1 MKRAVLSYTRL
12 ALGLLNVT
20 KGLTMQWTRSL
31 LVGAVTLAT
40 VVLSTTGVQIS
51 STVVAHAAGCDTWYG
66 PGGGPSGATS
76 GLWGVS
82 SNWSTGVIPAT
93 PDDVCITD
101 PGTYTVTLAPWS
113 LGTADPNNDG
123 SNVNSL
129 TLGATSGAQTLD
141 IAGQASISNSNETV
155 NTVFLNMAS
164 SSTINSNG
172 TVILDST
179 AGGTSAG
186 GAPPSG
192 GSATLSG
199 GPLTSYGHVETQVE
213 DTFPGAGTF
222 LSLYGFTNEP
232 GASLSV
238 STGTLTEGEVNT
250 SSATNEGTV
259 TVATGASLVVTPN
272 TFSTTTFTNQSSV
285 VNNGSITV
293 NGATW
298 AQSAG
303 SITGNAVVLQSAATL
318 ADAAGPAQFIQNYGS
333 ATITGTIASG
343 QTVTVLGEPFN
354 YGGETYYSS
363 TASLG
368 GAQLVNDGN
377 LIFKA
382 TGTGATSGGS
392 VYLTH
397 GAVLNN
403 GTISAEVL
411 DPSWSIHLQVP
422 ISNSHGGTIS
432 VTGGQFLQDS
442 GTATT
447 NDGHVTIGPGATYVL
462 AQGSSF
468 ANKTDGTTIFQIASA
483 THYGTF
489 GLTGPCCAGPG
500 VYSAGGTMSPAL
512 IGSYKPPANKEFQV
526 IALEGGTFKGKF
538 TATGHD
544 FSADYS
550 HHSSNPAF
558 IGAIYAVSLPRPR
571 VVSVSTVQDK
581 VVVVLSCAAGG
592 AACSA
597 ASFKASVT
605 EHLTGGRITA
615 LFATSHTSKATSTIK
630 HVVVATGAASLSAG
644 LTRSITV
651 VVNRAGLALLS
662 KFKSFAAVVTVIS
675 GGKTIRS
682 AVIVLHRPVPKKK

>member
-1 MKRAVLSYTRL
+1 MH
-12 ALGLLNVT
+12 
-20 KGLTMQWTRSL
+20 WTRSL
-31 LVGAVTLAT
+31 LVGAVTLGT
-40 VVLSTTGVQIS
+40 VALLTTGVQIA
-51 STVVAHAAGCDTWYG
+51 STAVAHAAGCDTWYG
-66 PGGGPSGATS
+66 PGGSPSGATS

-93 PDDVCITD
+93 PDNVCITA

-155 NTVFLNMAS
+155 NTVFLDMAS

-192 GSATLSG
+192 GSATLGG
-199 GPLTSYGHVETQVE
+199 GPLLNYGHVETQVE
-213 DTFPGAGTF
+213 DTFSGAGTF

-232 GASLSV
+232 GASVLV

-285 VNNGSITV
+285 VNDGSITV

-318 ADAAGPAQFIQNYGS
+318 ADAAGPARFIQNYGS
-333 ATITGTIASG
+333 VTITGTIASG

-377 LIFKA
+377 LVLEA
-382 TGTGATSGGS
+382 PGTGATSGGS

-403 GTISAEVL
+403 GTISAEIL
-411 DPSWSIHLQVP
+411 DPSWTIHLQVP
-422 ISNSHGGTIS
+422 ISNRHGGTIS
-432 VTGGQFLQDS
+432 VAGGQFIQDS
-442 GTATT
+442 TTATT
-447 NDGHVTIGPGATYVL
+447 NDGHVTVGPGASYVL

-468 ANKTDGTTIFQIASA
+468 ANKSDGTTTLQIASA

-500 VYSAGGTMSPAL
+500 VYSAGGMMSPAL
-512 IGSYKPPANKEFQV
+512 VGSYKPPANKEFQMF
-526 IALEGGTFKGKF
+526 ALEGGKFTGKF
-538 TATGHD
+538 KTTGHN

-550 HHSSNPAF
+550 HLSSNPAF
-558 IGAIYAVSLPRPR
+558 VGAIYAASRPRPR
-571 VVSVSTVQDK
+571 VVSISTVQDK
-581 VVVVLSCAAGG
+581 VVVALSCPGGG

-597 ASFKASVT
+597 ASVTVTVT
-605 EHLTGGRITA
+605 EHLTRGRITA
-615 LFATSHTSKATSTIK
+615 LIATSHTSKPKSTIK
-630 HVVVATGAASLSAG
+630 HIVVATGAVSLSAG
-644 LTRSITV
+644 STRSLTML
-651 VVNRAGLALLS
+651 VNRTGLALFS
-662 KFKSFAAVVTVIS
+662 KFKSFPVVVTVMS
-675 GGKTIRS
+675 SGKTIRS
-682 AVIVLHRPVPKKK
+682 ALVVVHKPVAKKK

>member
-12 ALGLLNVT
+12 ALGLLDVT
-20 KGLTMQWTRSL
+20 KGLTMHRTRSL

-40 VVLSTTGVQIS
+40 VVLSTTGVQIA
-51 STVVAHAAGCDTWYG
+51 STAVAHAAGCDTWYG
-66 PGGGPSGATS
+66 PGGGTSGATS

-93 PDDVCITD
+93 PDNVCITE

-113 LGTADPNNDG
+113 LGTADPNSAG

-155 NTVFLNMAS
+155 NNVFLNMAS
-164 SSTINSNG
+164 SSMINSNG

-199 GPLTSYGHVETQVE
+199 GPLLSYGHVETQVE
-213 DTFPGAGTF
+213 DTFSGAGTF
-222 LSLYGFTNEP
+222 LSLYGFTNET

-285 VNNGSITV
+285 VNDGSITV
-293 NGATW
+293 SGATW

-303 SITGNAVVLQSAATL
+303 SITGNAVLLQSAATL

-377 LIFKA
+377 LILEA

-392 VYLTH
+392 VYLTD

-403 GTISAEVL
+403 GTITAEVL
-411 DPSWSIHLQVP
+411 DPSWSIHPQVP
-422 ISNSHGGTIS
+422 ISNRHGGTIS
-432 VTGGQFLQDS
+432 VTGGPFIQDS

-447 NDGHVTIGPGATYVL
+447 NDGHVTVGPGATYVL

-468 ANKTDGTTIFQIASA
+468 ANKSDGTTILQIASA

-500 VYSAGGTMSPAL
+500 VYSAGGTMAPAL

-526 IALEGGTFKGKF
+526 FALEGGSFKGKF
-538 TATGHD
+538 TTTGRN

-558 IGAIYAVSLPRPR
+558 VGAIYAASRPRPR

-581 VVVVLSCAAGG
+581 VVVVLSCPAGG

-597 ASFKASVT
+597 ARFTVTVT
-605 EHLTGGRITA
+605 EHLTRGRITA
-615 LFATSHTSKATSTIK
+615 LFATSRTSKATSTTK

-644 LTRSITV
+644 SAKSLTV

-662 KFKSFAAVVTVIS
+662 KFKSFPAVVTVIS
-675 GGKTIRS
+675 GGKTIRR
-682 AVIVLHRPVPKKK
+682 VIIVLHRPVKKK